1 MHLLR
6 YEREGETF
14 LRRII
19 TTDETWANLLHSPIL
34 GTCPTHLNSLDL
46 INLALLGKL

>member
-1 MHLLR
+1 MHLKQ

-19 TTDETWANLLHSPIL
+19 TTDETWAKAYELKLKANQIAAIS
-34 GTCPTHLNSLDL
+34 GNSC
-46 INLALLGKL
+46 AL

>member
-1 MHLLR
+1 VHLEQ

-19 TTDETWANLLHSPIL
+19 TTNETWAKAYEP
-34 GTCPTHLNSLDL
+34 
-46 INLALLGKL
+46 KLKPQSNGVIADHHEN